1 MFQAGFAR
9 VDVTPPFGSPLAGY
23 SKKREADHI
32 IDPIELNCIAFSDGE
47 NKAVLITGDFTSVRE
62 NASTMI
68 RGMIA
73 KRCEIPADHVFMQA
87 LHQHTSIRLG
97 TRPTTSGSYFKDAA
111 YFDLLC
117 RKYCDVAQ
125 LALAD
130 LKDATLSYG
139 IGETAEQ
146 ISFVRRYRMKD
157 GTCKTNPGRG
167 KGDLVSH
174 PLDEPDNSVRLL
186 KFEREGADDI
196 ALINFACH
204 PDVIGYI
211 DPTGFSADWP
221 GYTRIHTEKAL
232 SGVKAI
238 LVNGFQGDSNHIN
251 PFRAKEEEQ
260 KRRGV
265 PHSSF
270 MGKTI
275 SDVVVSLWD
284 KTQPLKTGKIWGTIE
299 LLYVP
304 TNMAGYER
312 IEECKNRLKEIAL
325 GIQEPFKNSTES
337 SETKRIA
344 GFPEELLFQRIP
356 VSVLCIGGAGF
367 VGFGGEPF
375 TKYIQMVREKGGDML
390 MFTACQCNGGQGYLP
405 TAEAFDQGGYEAR
418 SSRFDPILEKK
429 LTDCTEKHLNYY
441 KTL

>member
-9 VDVTPPFGSPLAGY
+9 IDVTPPFGSPLSGY

-32 IDPIELNCIAFSDGE
+32 IDPIELNCVAFSDGE

-73 KRCEIPADHVFMQA
+73 KRCGIPAEFVFMQA
-87 LHQHTSIRLG
+87 LHQHTSITVG
-97 TRPTTSGSYFKDAA
+97 TRPISSGVYFKDEA
-111 YFDLLC
+111 YLDLLC

-125 LALAD
+125 LAISD
-130 LKDATLSYG
+130 LKDAAVSYG
-139 IGETAEQ
+139 IGECAEQ

-174 PLDEPDNSVRLL
+174 PLDDPDNSVRLL
-186 KFEREGADDI
+186 RFTREGADDI

-221 GYTRIHTEKAL
+221 GYARIHTEKAL
-232 SGVKAI
+232 EGVKAV

-251 PFRAKEEEQ
+251 PFRPKEEEQ

-284 KTQPLKTGKIWGTIE
+284 KTQPLETGKVWGNVE
-299 LLYVP
+299 LIYIP
-304 TNMAGYER
+304 TNMAGFER
-312 IEECKNRLKEIAL
+312 IEECKTRLKEIEL
-325 GIQEPFKNSTES
+325 GLSEPFKTSTDR
-337 SETKRIA
+337 SETRRIA
-344 GFPEELLFQRIP
+344 DFPAELLYQRVP

-375 TKYIQMVREKGGDML
+375 TKYIKMVREKGGDML
-390 MFTACQCNGGQGYLP
+390 MFTACQAGGGQGYLP
-405 TAEAFDQGGYEAR
+405 TAEAYAQGGYEAR
-418 SSRFDPILEKK
+418 SSRFDPCLEKQ
-429 LTDCTEKHLNYY
+429 LTDCTEKNLNQY
-441 KTL
+441 KSL

>member
-1 MFQAGFAR
+1 MFQAGFSR

-32 IDPIELNCIAFSDGE
+32 IDPIELNCVAFSDGE
-47 NKAVLITGDFTSVRE
+47 NKAVLITADFTSVQE
-62 NASTMI
+62 NASTII

-73 KRCEIPADHVFMQA
+73 KRCSIPAEFVFMQA
-87 LHQHTSIRLG
+87 LHQHTTIRVG
-97 TRPTTSGSYFKDAA
+97 TRPTSSGPLFKDEA

-125 LALAD
+125 LAIAD
-130 LKDATLSYG
+130 LKDAKVSYG
-139 IGETAEQ
+139 VGECAEQ

-167 KGDLVSH
+167 KGHLVSH

-186 KFEREGADDI
+186 RFSREDGDDI

-221 GYTRIHTEKAL
+221 GYTRSHTEKAL
-232 SGVKAI
+232 EGVKAV

-251 PFRAKEEEQ
+251 PFRPKEEEE

-284 KTQPLKTGKIWGTIE
+284 QTKPLETGRVWGNVE
-299 LLYVP
+299 LLYIP
-304 TNMAGYER
+304 TNMAGYDR
-312 IEECKNRLKEIAL
+312 IAECKKIIKDIAL
-325 GIQEPFKNSTES
+325 GLHEPFKNSTER
-337 SETKRIA
+337 SETNRIA
-344 GFPEELLFQRIP
+344 SFPEELLFQRVP

-405 TAEAFDQGGYEAR
+405 TAEAFEQGGYEAR

-429 LTDCTEKHLNYY
+429 LTDCTEKNLNQY
-441 KTL
+441 KSL

>member
-47 NKAVLITGDFTSVRE
+47 NKALLITADFTSVRE

-73 KRCEIPADHVFMQA
+73 KRCDIPASHIFMQA
-87 LHQHTSIRLG
+87 LHQHTSIRVG
-97 TRPTTSGSYFKDAA
+97 TRPTSSGPFFKDEA
-111 YFDLLC
+111 YLNLLC

-125 LALAD
+125 LAIAD
-130 LKDATLSYG
+130 LKDASLSYG

-167 KGDLVSH
+167 KGHLVSH

-186 KFEREGADDI
+186 RFTREGGDDI

-232 SGVKAI
+232 AGVKAV

-251 PFRAKEEEQ
+251 PFRPKEEEQ

-275 SDVVVSLWD
+275 SDVVVSLWE
-284 KTQPLKTGKIWGTIE
+284 KTVPMETGKVWGNVE
-299 LLYVP
+299 LLYIP

-312 IEECKNRLKEIAL
+312 IEECKQTIKDIAL
-325 GIQEPFKNSTES
+325 GLREPFKNSTES

-344 GFPEELLFQRIP
+344 AFPEELLFQRVP

-405 TAEAFDQGGYEAR
+405 TAEAFEQGGYEAR
-418 SSRFDPILEKK
+418 SSRFDPILEKQ
-429 LTDCTEKHLNYY
+429 LTDCTEKNLNQYRS
-441 KTL
+441 L

>member
-1 MFQAGFAR
+1 M
-9 VDVTPPFGSPLAGY
+9 
-23 SKKREADHI
+23 
-32 IDPIELNCIAFSDGE
+32 
-47 NKAVLITGDFTSVRE
+47 
-62 NASTMI
+62 
-68 RGMIA
+68 
-73 KRCEIPADHVFMQA
+73 
-87 LHQHTSIRLG
+87 
-97 TRPTTSGSYFKDAA
+97 
-111 YFDLLC
+111 
-117 RKYCDVAQ
+117 
-125 LALAD
+125 
-130 LKDATLSYG
+130 
-139 IGETAEQ
+139 
-146 ISFVRRYRMKD
+146 
-157 GTCKTNPGRG
+157 
-167 KGDLVSH
+167 
-174 PLDEPDNSVRLL
+174 
-186 KFEREGADDI
+186 
-196 ALINFACH
+196 
-204 PDVIGYI
+204 
-211 DPTGFSADWP
+211 
-221 GYTRIHTEKAL
+221 
-232 SGVKAI
+232 
-238 LVNGFQGDSNHIN
+238 
-251 PFRAKEEEQ
+251 
-260 KRRGV
+260 
-265 PHSSF
+265 
-270 MGKTI
+270 
-275 SDVVVSLWD
+275 
-284 KTQPLKTGKIWGTIE
+284 KTGKIWGTIE

>member
-62 NASTMI
+62 NASTLI

-130 LKDATLSYG
+130 LKDAILSYG

-186 KFEREGADDI
+186 KFQREGADDI

-221 GYTRIHTEKAL
+221 GYARSHTEKAL
-232 SGVKAI
+232 NGVKAI

-275 SDVVVSLWD
+275 SDAVVSLWD
-284 KTQPLKTGKIWGTIE
+284 KTKPFKKGKNWGTIE

-418 SSRFDPILEKK
+418 SSRFDPILEKM
-429 LTDCTEKHLNYY
+429 LTDCTEKHLSHY

>member
-23 SKKREADHI
+23 SKKREADHV
-32 IDPIELNCIAFSDGE
+32 IDPIELNCVAFSDGE
-47 NKAVLITGDFTSVRE
+47 NKAVLITADFTSVRE

-73 KRCEIPADHVFMQA
+73 KRCGIPAEFVFMQA
-87 LHQHTSIRLG
+87 LHQHTSIRVG
-97 TRPTTSGSYFKDAA
+97 TRPTTSGRLFKDEA
-111 YFDLLC
+111 YLDLLC

-125 LALAD
+125 LAIAD
-130 LKDATLSYG
+130 LKDAELSYG

-174 PLDEPDNSVRLL
+174 PLDDPDNSVRLL
-186 KFEREGADDI
+186 RFTRENADDI

-232 SGVKAI
+232 EGVKAV

-251 PFRAKEEEQ
+251 PFRPKEEEQ

-275 SDVVVSLWD
+275 ADVVVSLWNRT
-284 KTQPLKTGKIWGTIE
+284 KPLKTGRVWGNFE
-299 LLYVP
+299 LLYIP

-312 IEECKNRLKEIAL
+312 IEECQKTLEEIRLGL
-325 GIQEPFKNSTES
+325 REPLKTSTLI
-337 SETKRIA
+337 SETNRIA
-344 GFPEELLFQRIP
+344 SFPEELLFQRVP

-405 TAEAFDQGGYEAR
+405 TAEAFEQGGYEAR
-418 SSRFDPILEKK
+418 SSRFDPVLEKQ
-429 LTDCTEKHLNYY
+429 LTDCTEKNLNHY
-441 KTL
+441 KSL